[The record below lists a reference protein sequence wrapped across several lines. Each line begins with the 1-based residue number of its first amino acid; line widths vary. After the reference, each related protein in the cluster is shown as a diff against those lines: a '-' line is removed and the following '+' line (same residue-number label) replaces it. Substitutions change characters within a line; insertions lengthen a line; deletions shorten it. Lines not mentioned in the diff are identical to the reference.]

1 MSDKL
6 PFEFFLSPEFGAD
19 PYAVYAGLRAEGPVH
34 AIDFPPGAS
43 AFVVVD
49 YEHARPALN
58 DPRLS
63 KNLASGPEWFREA
76 ISQQNPVLGDNMLM
90 SDPPD
95 HTRLRRVVSKAFTPR
110 RIERLRPRVQAITDE
125 LIDAFEGDT
134 VELIDAFAFPL
145 PIIVICELLGV
156 PDRDRADFRRWSGAL
171 VTPAVNEEL
180 ARSRDE
186 ASDALRAY
194 FTRLIAERRAA
205 PTDDLVSVLVT
216 SDELSEREV
225 LSTLALLLIAGHE
238 TTVNL
243 IGNGML
249 ALLRNPDQLDLL
261 RAKPELLPN
270 AIEEF
275 LRYDAPV
282 ERATFRIALEDM
294 EIAGTP
300 IPKGSFV
307 HVSIGAAG
315 RDPKAFDRAESLDV
329 AREDNRHVGFGH
341 GLHFCLGAPLARME
355 GQIAFGSLLARL
367 GDIRLACP
375 EEQLS
380 WRFSGSI
387 LRSLAALPITI

>member
-76 ISQQNPVLGDNMLM
+76 ISQENPVLGDNMLM

-205 PTDDLVSVLVT
+205 PTDDLVGVLVT

-270 AIEEF
+270 AVEEF

-307 HVSIGAAG
+307 HISIGAAG

-375 EEQLS
+375 EEELS

>member
-63 KNLASGPEWFREA
+63 KNLASGPEWFRDA

-110 RIERLRPRVQAITDE
+110 RIERLRPRVQAIADE

-249 ALLRNPDQLDLL
+249 ALLRNRDQLDLL

-275 LRYDAPV
+275 LRFDAPV

>member
-6 PFEFFLSPEFGAD
+6 PFEFFLSPEFGTD

-49 YEHARPALN
+49 HEHARPALN

-63 KNLASGPEWFREA
+63 KNLSNGPEWFREA
-76 ISQQNPVLGDNMLM
+76 ISQENPVLGDNMLM

-307 HVSIGAAG
+307 HISIGAAG

>member
-270 AIEEF
+270 AVEEF

-307 HVSIGAAG
+307 HISIGAAG

>member
-1 MSDKL
+1 VSDKL

-307 HVSIGAAG
+307 HISIGAAG

>member
-307 HVSIGAAG
+307 HISIGAAG

-387 LRSLAALPITI
+387 LRSLAALPIAI

>member
-6 PFEFFLSPEFGAD
+6 PFEFFFSPEFGAD
-19 PYAVYAGLRAEGPVH
+19 PYAAYAGLRAEGPVH

-43 AFVVVD
+43 GFVVVD
-49 YEHARPALN
+49 YEHARPALS

-76 ISQQNPVLGDNMLM
+76 VSQQNPVLSDNMLM

-95 HTRLRRVVSKAFTPR
+95 HTRLRKVVSKAFTPR
-110 RIERLRPRVQAITDE
+110 RIEQLRPRVQAITDE

-156 PDRDRADFRRWSGAL
+156 PDRDRADFRRWSAAL
-171 VTPAVNEEL
+171 VQPALDDEQVR
-180 ARSRDE
+180 ARREQSDE
-186 ASDALRAY
+186 LRAY

-205 PTDDLVSVLVT
+205 PSDDLVSVLVT
-216 SDELSEREV
+216 SEELSEREV

-261 RAKPELLPN
+261 RAKPELLPS
-270 AIEEF
+270 AVEEF

-282 ERATFRIALEDM
+282 ERGTFRIAVEDM

-307 HVSIGAAG
+307 HISIGAAG
-315 RDPKAFDRAESLDV
+315 RDPMAFERAESLDI
-329 AREDNRHVGFGH
+329 AREDNRHVSFGH
-341 GLHFCLGAPLARME
+341 GIHFCLGAPLARME
-355 GQIAFGSLLARL
+355 GQIAFGTLLARL

-375 EEQLS
+375 EEQLR

-387 LRSLAALPITI
+387 IRSLAALPITI

>member
-261 RAKPELLPN
+261 RAKPKLLPN
-270 AIEEF
+270 AVEEF

-307 HVSIGAAG
+307 HISIGAAG